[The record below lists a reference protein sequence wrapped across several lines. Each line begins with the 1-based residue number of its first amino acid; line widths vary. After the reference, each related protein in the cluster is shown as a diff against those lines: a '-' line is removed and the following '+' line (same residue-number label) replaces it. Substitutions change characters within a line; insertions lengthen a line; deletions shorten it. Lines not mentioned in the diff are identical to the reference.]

1 MRELENYINDVERYI
16 GNFESV
22 ISDIENSHYI
32 DIMVEENNEK
42 VKKSVSFYELKH
54 YAHSSYVSN
63 YFYEVQ
69 NDLSKAKQELDNL
82 KNILRDLKNNN
93 FAGINEI
100 TNNIINNNNKL
111 IEEANNQKLVYDLRT
126 LGDMD
131 YNNKKSD
138 KTYSKLLQEIK
149 KESAILENEYHNT
162 KLRNSDKVV
171 NYVNNEN
178 TELNKD
184 LNKIYSYDEL
194 MNEKT
199 EHHSNANFNSKKEA
213 NNIISD
219 INTIEKNIYD
229 LLYKLSKGTNYVVY
243 DIEKLADINDCYF
256 ERKLYDLKY
265 INNFNMYLTKG
276 YEKDIYN
283 KINDVCNKAN
293 EKIDESDLSVSKELE
308 NNKASKMLCMKN
320 VLKSNYTDSKL
331 MNINEAN
338 KFERKLNQMNINE
351 NLINRKN
358 VLVNSKNLL
367 NGLNSNLE
375 YAKNAKENDS
385 DEIQIKYVKNLVKNL
400 DTYNNNKEILSKVEQ
415 EIMYINNL
423 KQKQKY
429 LEKLKNKLIKLEKKE
444 NSTSIFSKLFRR

>member
-178 TELNKD
+178 IELNKY

-308 NNKASKMLCMKN
+308 NNKTSKMLCMKN

-400 DTYNNNKEILSKVEQ
+400 DTYNNKEVLSKVEQ

>member
-63 YFYEVQ
+63 YFYKVQ

-308 NNKASKMLCMKN
+308 NNKTSKMLCMKN

-351 NLINRKN
+351 NSINRKN

-400 DTYNNNKEILSKVEQ
+400 DTYNNKEVLSKVEQ

>member
-82 KNILRDLKNNN
+82 KSILRDLKNNN

-308 NNKASKMLCMKN
+308 NNKTSKMLCMKN

-367 NGLNSNLE
+367 NNLNSNLE

-400 DTYNNNKEILSKVEQ
+400 DTYNNKEVLSKVEQ

>member
-69 NDLSKAKQELDNL
+69 NDLSKAKEELDNL
-82 KNILRDLKNNN
+82 KSILRDLKNNN
-93 FAGINEI
+93 FSSINDI
-100 TNNIINNNNKL
+100 TNNIISNNNKL
-111 IEEANNQKLVYDLRT
+111 IEEANKQKLVYDLRT

-178 TELNKD
+178 TKLDKD

-213 NNIISD
+213 NNIISN

-229 LLYKLSKGTNYVVY
+229 LLYKLSKGTDYVVY

-265 INNFNMYLTKG
+265 INHFNMYLSKG

-283 KINDVCNKAN
+283 QINDVCNKAN
-293 EKIDESDLSVSKELE
+293 EKINESDRNVSKELE
-308 NNKASKMLCMKN
+308 NNKTSKMLCMKN

-351 NLINRKN
+351 NSINRKN
-358 VLVNSKNLL
+358 VLVNSKSLL
-367 NGLNSNLE
+367 NNLNSNLE

-400 DTYNNNKEILSKVEQ
+400 DTYNNKEILSKVEQ

-429 LEKLKNKLIKLEKKE
+429 LEKLKNKLVKLEKKE

>member
-63 YFYEVQ
+63 YFYKVQ
-69 NDLSKAKQELDNL
+69 NDLSRAKQELDNL
-82 KNILRDLKNNN
+82 KSILRDLKNNN

-149 KESAILENEYHNT
+149 KESAVLENEYHNT

-178 TELNKD
+178 TELNKN

-219 INTIEKNIYD
+219 INTIEKNIYE
-229 LLYKLSKGTNYVVY
+229 LLYKLSKGTDYVVY

-308 NNKASKMLCMKN
+308 NNKTSKMLCMKN

-400 DTYNNNKEILSKVEQ
+400 DTYNNKEILSKVEQ

-429 LEKLKNKLIKLEKKE
+429 LEKLKNKLVKLEKKE

>member
-82 KNILRDLKNNN
+82 KNILRDLKNND

-229 LLYKLSKGTNYVVY
+229 LLYNLSKGTNYVVY

-308 NNKASKMLCMKN
+308 NNKTSKMLCMKN

-351 NLINRKN
+351 NSINRKN

-400 DTYNNNKEILSKVEQ
+400 DTYNNKEVLSKVEQ

>member
-82 KNILRDLKNNN
+82 KSILRDLKNNN

-308 NNKASKMLCMKN
+308 NNKTSKMLCMKN

-400 DTYNNNKEILSKVEQ
+400 DTYNNKEVLSKVEQ

>member
-229 LLYKLSKGTNYVVY
+229 LLYNLSKGTNYVVY

-308 NNKASKMLCMKN
+308 NNKTSKMLCMKN

-400 DTYNNNKEILSKVEQ
+400 DTYNNKEILSKVEQ

>member
-63 YFYEVQ
+63 YFYKVQ

-82 KNILRDLKNNN
+82 KSILRDLKNNN
-93 FAGINEI
+93 FSGINEI

-111 IEEANNQKLVYDLRT
+111 IEEANKQKLVYDLRT

-178 TELNKD
+178 TKLNKD

-229 LLYKLSKGTNYVVY
+229 LLYKLSKGTDYVVY

-256 ERKLYDLKY
+256 ERKLYDLEY
-265 INNFNMYLTKG
+265 INYFNMYLSKG

-283 KINDVCNKAN
+283 QINDVCNKAN
-293 EKIDESDLSVSKELE
+293 EKINESDRNVSKELE
-308 NNKASKMLCMKN
+308 NNKTSKMLCMKN

-331 MNINEAN
+331 INVNEAN
-338 KFERKLNQMNINE
+338 KFERKLNQMNINA
-351 NLINRKN
+351 NSINRKN

-375 YAKNAKENDS
+375 YAKNAKEKDS
-385 DEIQIKYVKNLVKNL
+385 DEIQIKYVKDLIKNL
-400 DTYNNNKEILSKVEQ
+400 DTYNNKEILSKVEL

-429 LEKLKNKLIKLEKKE
+429 LEKLKNKLVKLEKKE

>member
-178 TELNKD
+178 TKLNKD
-184 LNKIYSYDEL
+184 LNKMYSYDEL

-308 NNKASKMLCMKN
+308 NNKTSKMLCMKN

-351 NLINRKN
+351 NSINRKN

-400 DTYNNNKEILSKVEQ
+400 DTYNNKEVLSKVEQ

>member
-219 INTIEKNIYD
+219 INTIEKKIYD

-351 NLINRKN
+351 NSINRKN

-400 DTYNNNKEILSKVEQ
+400 DTYNNKEILSKVEQ

-429 LEKLKNKLIKLEKKE
+429 LEKLKSKLVKLEKKE

>member
-69 NDLSKAKQELDNL
+69 NYLSKAKQELDNL

-400 DTYNNNKEILSKVEQ
+400 DTYNNKEVLSKVEQ

>member
-229 LLYKLSKGTNYVVY
+229 LLYNLSKGTNYVVY

-265 INNFNMYLTKG
+265 INHFNMYLSKG

-283 KINDVCNKAN
+283 QINDVCNKAN
-293 EKIDESDLSVSKELE
+293 EKINESDRNVSKELE
-308 NNKASKMLCMKN
+308 NNKTSKMLCMKN

-351 NLINRKN
+351 NSINRKN

-400 DTYNNNKEILSKVEQ
+400 DTYNNKEVLSKVEQ

>member
-1 MRELENYINDVERYI
+1 MIL
-16 GNFESV
+16 
-22 ISDIENSHYI
+22 
-32 DIMVEENNEK
+32 
-42 VKKSVSFYELKH
+42 
-54 YAHSSYVSN
+54 
-63 YFYEVQ
+63 
-69 NDLSKAKQELDNL
+69 L
-82 KNILRDLKNNN
+82 KN
-93 FAGINEI
+93 
-100 TNNIINNNNKL
+100 
-111 IEEANNQKLVYDLRT
+111 
-126 LGDMD
+126 
-131 YNNKKSD
+131 
-138 KTYSKLLQEIK
+138 
-149 KESAILENEYHNT
+149 
-162 KLRNSDKVV
+162 
-171 NYVNNEN
+171 
-178 TELNKD
+178 

-213 NNIISD
+213 NNIISN

-229 LLYKLSKGTNYVVY
+229 LLYKLSKGTDYVVY

-265 INNFNMYLTKG
+265 INHFNMYLSKG

-283 KINDVCNKAN
+283 QINDVCNKAN
-293 EKIDESDLSVSKELE
+293 EKINESDRNVSKELE
-308 NNKASKMLCMKN
+308 NNKTSKMLCMKN

-351 NLINRKN
+351 NSINRKN
-358 VLVNSKNLL
+358 VLVNSKSLL
-367 NGLNSNLE
+367 NNLNSNLE

-400 DTYNNNKEILSKVEQ
+400 DTYNNKEVLSKVEQ

-429 LEKLKNKLIKLEKKE
+429 LEKLKNKLVKLEKKE

>member
-1 MRELENYINDVERYI
+1 M
-16 GNFESV
+16 
-22 ISDIENSHYI
+22 
-32 DIMVEENNEK
+32 
-42 VKKSVSFYELKH
+42 
-54 YAHSSYVSN
+54 
-63 YFYEVQ
+63 
-69 NDLSKAKQELDNL
+69 
-82 KNILRDLKNNN
+82 
-93 FAGINEI
+93 
-100 TNNIINNNNKL
+100 
-111 IEEANNQKLVYDLRT
+111 
-126 LGDMD
+126 
-131 YNNKKSD
+131 
-138 KTYSKLLQEIK
+138 
-149 KESAILENEYHNT
+149 
-162 KLRNSDKVV
+162 
-171 NYVNNEN
+171 
-178 TELNKD
+178 
-184 LNKIYSYDEL
+184 
-194 MNEKT
+194 
-199 EHHSNANFNSKKEA
+199 
-213 NNIISD
+213 
-219 INTIEKNIYD
+219 
-229 LLYKLSKGTNYVVY
+229 Y

-308 NNKASKMLCMKN
+308 NNKTSKMLCMKN

-400 DTYNNNKEILSKVEQ
+400 DTYNNKEVLSKVEQ

>member
-82 KNILRDLKNNN
+82 KSILRDLKNNN

-293 EKIDESDLSVSKELE
+293 EKIDESDLSVSKELK
-308 NNKASKMLCMKN
+308 NNKTSKMLCMKN

-351 NLINRKN
+351 NSINRKN

-385 DEIQIKYVKNLVKNL
+385 DEIQIKYVKNLVKNI
-400 DTYNNNKEILSKVEQ
+400 DTYNNKEVLSKVEQ

>member
-82 KNILRDLKNNN
+82 KNILRDLKNND

-111 IEEANNQKLVYDLRT
+111 IEEANKQKLVYDLRT

-178 TELNKD
+178 TKLNKD

-351 NLINRKN
+351 NSINRKN

-367 NGLNSNLE
+367 NGLNTNLE

-385 DEIQIKYVKNLVKNL
+385 DEIQIKYVKDLIKNL
-400 DTYNNNKEILSKVEQ
+400 DTYNNKEILSKVEQ

>member
-178 TELNKD
+178 TKLNKD
-184 LNKIYSYDEL
+184 LNKMYSYDEL

-351 NLINRKN
+351 NSINRKN
-358 VLVNSKNLL
+358 VLVNSKSLL
-367 NGLNSNLE
+367 NNLNTNLE

-385 DEIQIKYVKNLVKNL
+385 DEIQIKYVKDLIKNL
-400 DTYNNNKEILSKVEQ
+400 DTYNNKEILSKVEQ

>member
-82 KNILRDLKNNN
+82 KSILRDLKNNN

-243 DIEKLADINDCYF
+243 DIEKLADINDSYF

-400 DTYNNNKEILSKVEQ
+400 DTYNNKEVLSKVEQ